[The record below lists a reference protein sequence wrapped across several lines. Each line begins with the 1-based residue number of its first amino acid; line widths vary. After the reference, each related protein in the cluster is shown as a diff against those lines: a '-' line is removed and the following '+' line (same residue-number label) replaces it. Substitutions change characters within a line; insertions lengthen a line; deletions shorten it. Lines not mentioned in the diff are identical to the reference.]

1 MNAIYDGVINSVNKL
16 LEQTKVY
23 AKKYAEEDKDYYE
36 NVEIYL
42 KMLLSCIDEEKA
54 KMSLNEFYRNY
65 MPKMPER
72 IIDERPYYMPK
83 MPEYITD
90 ERPPWVPPFKI
101 TCGSSATDKYIDYI
115 TGRNT
120 SDCYVSNQTVE
131 GYKDMPRPKPHGDS
145 EKPPFQPRSDVC
157 SLRSNTKAQ

>member
-1 MNAIYDGVINSVNKL
+1 MGKPKG
-16 LEQTKVY
+16 KVD
-23 AKKYAEEDKDYYE
+23 AKKSLGQIREA
-36 NVEIYL
+36 VE
-42 KMLLSCIDEEKA
+42 
-54 KMSLNEFYRNY
+54 
-65 MPKMPER
+65 
-72 IIDERPYYMPK
+72 IDERPYYMPK

-145 EKPPFQPRSDVC
+145 EKPPFQPRSEG
-157 SLRSNTKAQ
+157 